1 MDQVKK
7 YVPPFEALEK
17 LKRYCSVQE
26 RSYKAVREKLYNCGL
41 VPDQVENILAEL
53 ISDGY
58 LSEQRFADAYA
69 SGRSKIKGWGKRKI
83 VQGMKQ
89 LDISE
94 ACISIAMLQ
103 VDEDEYRVRLD
114 SLVEKRAKLEK
125 GRPIFEAR
133 GRVARFLI
141 NKGYE
146 PDLVWDR
153 VKQLIGQF

>member
-26 RSYKAVREKLYNCGL
+26 RSFKAVREKLYNWGL
-41 VPDQVENILAEL
+41 KTDQVDNIIAEL
-53 ISDGY
+53 ISDNY
-58 LSEQRFADAYA
+58 LSEQRFAEAYA
-69 SGRSKIKGWGKRKI
+69 SGKFKIKSWGKGKI

-94 ACISIAMLQ
+94 ACISIAMEQ
-103 VDEDEYRVRLD
+103 IEYSEYEACLD
-114 SLVEKRAKLEK
+114 RWVEKRAKLEK
-125 GRPIFEAR
+125 GLPIFETR
-133 GRVARFLI
+133 GRVARYLI

-146 PDLVWDR
+146 PELVWEK
-153 VKQLIGQF
+153 VKTLIGQS